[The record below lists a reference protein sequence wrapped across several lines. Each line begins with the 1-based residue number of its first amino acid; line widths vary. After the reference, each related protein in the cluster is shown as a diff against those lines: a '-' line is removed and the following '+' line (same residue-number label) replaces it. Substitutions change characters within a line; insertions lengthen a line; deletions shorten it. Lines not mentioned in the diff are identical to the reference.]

1 MAVPSHQQSPHPT
14 SGGLF
19 SILSSL
25 TLGWL
30 TQACLFKILSS
41 FGFWGSLLA
50 QNLTQ
55 TSEPAYIGGLEF
67 ENPQPLCLLL
77 TGHHIQTQVTHA
89 DHSLLLHRRS
99 RVATL
104 PPHCHMPHSLASLM
118 SQFKCLLPGEDL
130 PDHQELFNQRQMD
143 TPELERQNQCYP
155 LSPQD
160 FLWLTHSLLTWI
172 NVSSS
177 CGLTQI

>member
-1 MAVPSHQQSPHPT
+1 MAVPSHQQSPYPT
-14 SGGLF
+14 SDGLF

-50 QNLTQ
+50 QNVTQ
-55 TSEPAYIGGLEF
+55 TSEPASIGGLEF

-77 TGHHIQTQVTHA
+77 TGHQVQTQVTHA
-89 DHSLLLHRRS
+89 DHSLLLRRRS

-104 PPHCHMPHSLASLM
+104 PPLCHMPHSLASLM

-130 PDHQELFNQRQMD
+130 LTIRSFSTKGRWIF
-143 TPELERQNQCYP
+143 PELERQNQCCP